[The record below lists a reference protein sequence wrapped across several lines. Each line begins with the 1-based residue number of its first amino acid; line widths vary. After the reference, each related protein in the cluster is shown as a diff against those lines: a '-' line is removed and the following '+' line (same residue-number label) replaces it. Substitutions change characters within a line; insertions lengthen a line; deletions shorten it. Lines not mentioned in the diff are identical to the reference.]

1 MSPEAPPQRL
11 GPTTEHMA
19 PVTPRRE
26 REKTMSEQTKSDQPQ
41 ATTGDATQV
50 ETAPLADTDLENIS
64 GGGVG
69 GNAVV
74 NGGGGYTAA
83 KP

>member
-1 MSPEAPPQRL
+1 
-11 GPTTEHMA
+11 
-19 PVTPRRE
+19 
-26 REKTMSEQTKSDQPQ
+26 MSEQTKSDQPQ

-64 GGGVG
+64 GGGTG

-74 NGGGGYTAA
+74 NPGGDYTGA
-83 KP
+83 KPS